1 MSANKSL
8 SAKDMNGQRITNLG
22 VGTAN
27 TTDAASTAQSE
38 AVKSR
43 ATHTGTQLAATTTD
57 FDTAVRLRR
66 LDQLTAPTG
75 PVAFGAQRL
84 TSVADPTTGT
94 DGANQQWVL
103 AQIAALSGGLAFKG
117 AARAA
122 TATNVN
128 TASAQH
134 HRWCDADSRRR
145 VPAHWP
151 NHW

>member
-8 SAKDMNGQRITNLG
+8 SAKDMNGERRTNLG
-22 VGTAN
+22 VGTPN
-27 TTDAASTAQSE
+27 TTDAASPPQGE
-38 AVKSR
+38 ALQAR
-43 ATHTGTQLAATTTD
+43 APRPGTPLPATISA
-57 FDTAVRLRR
+57 FDTAVRLNR

-94 DGANQQWVL
+94 AGANQQWVL

-122 TATNVN
+122 TAT
-128 TASAQH
+128 T
-134 HRWCDADSRRR
+134 
-145 VPAHWP
+145 
-151 NHW
+151 